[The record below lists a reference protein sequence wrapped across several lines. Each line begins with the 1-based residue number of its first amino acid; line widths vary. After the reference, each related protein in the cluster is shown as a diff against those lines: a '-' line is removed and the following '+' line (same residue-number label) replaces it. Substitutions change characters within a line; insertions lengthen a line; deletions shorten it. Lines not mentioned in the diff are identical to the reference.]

1 MLASSSLIVM
11 ILLLLII
18 IMLVVLMF
26 QSSLSLA
33 FHSAQHGPRARR
45 QRPPAFRIRVAVAPG
60 DGARSKGTPF
70 AHIFH
75 KEVRFSRVLKNA
87 RLIGRKSSIALF
99 NGVISEIRHTVG
111 TQQ

>member
-33 FHSAQHGPRARR
+33 FSILRSMGRARAVK
-45 QRPPAFRIRVAVAPG
+45 RPPAFRIRVAVAPTG

-70 AHIFH
+70 AYIFH

-87 RLIGRKSSIALF
+87 RLIGNLPANLR
-99 NGVISEIRHTVG
+99 
-111 TQQ
+111 